1 MMINADEGFWY
12 GIGAFETLLIHK
24 GLPAYLPEHLARL
37 NRALAVFDIPRNI
50 EFETIT
56 SYLAAHPIEE
66 GFLKIGVSSENTEII
81 TGSPRY
87 KASQYE
93 TGFATGLSPLMR
105 NESSPLTFIKS
116 LAYADNLLAK
126 RRAMAE
132 GLDEAVFSNSRGEIC
147 EASSSNI
154 FFVKG
159 SRICTPT
166 VSCGLL
172 DGVVRARILALTD
185 AEERVIRPEEI
196 GDFDEMFLTNSI
208 VGVMP
213 VRSFSEKLF
222 ARREVTDAISRR
234 YLEDLEKNLYRD

>member
-37 NRALAVFDIPRNI
+37 NRALTVLDIPRNI

-66 GFLKIGVSSENTEII
+66 GFLKIGVSSENIEII

-105 NESSPLTFIKS
+105 NESSPLTYIKS

-126 RRAMAE
+126 RRAMSE
-132 GLDEAVFSNSRGEIC
+132 GLDEPIFANSRGELC
-147 EASSSNI
+147 EAASSNI
-154 FFVKG
+154 FFVKNH
-159 SRICTPT
+159 RIYSPPL
-166 VSCGLL
+166 SCGLL

-185 AEERVIRPEEI
+185 AEECVIRPEVI

-213 VRSFSEKLF
+213 TRSFGEKIF
-222 ARREVTDAISRR
+222 ERREVTDEVAHR
-234 YLEDLEKNLYRD
+234 YREDLEKNLYRD